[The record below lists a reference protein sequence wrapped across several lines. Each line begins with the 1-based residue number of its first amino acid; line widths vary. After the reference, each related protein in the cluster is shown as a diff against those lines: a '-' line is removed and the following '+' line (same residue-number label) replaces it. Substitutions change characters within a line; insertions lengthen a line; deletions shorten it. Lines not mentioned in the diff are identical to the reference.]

1 MKMNWVIAM
10 NLAINRV
17 NEFQSGT
24 LAILFASVL
33 WGTTGTAASFAPDL
47 SPLAI
52 GAFSMGVGGLLQ
64 AGLAFRKILAA
75 LDKLLLNKKLL
86 AVSALALAVYPLAF
100 YSSMKLSGVAIGTVV
115 SIATAP
121 FFSAL
126 LECLI
131 SKKNNINKRWLT
143 SFAIGVVGIG
153 LLVFS
158 ESSSANESG
167 EDLKLLGIALGL
179 VAGLCY
185 AIYSWA
191 TKALIDKGIKSQAA
205 MGSIFGL
212 GAMLLL
218 PTLWFTGDNL
228 FSSQTNVLV
237 ISYLTLIPQC
247 LGYVAFSFG
256 LRHVT
261 ASSANLLTLFEPV
274 VAAVLAVCV
283 VGELIP
289 FIGWLGMFLI
299 VLCLLIQSKPSKG
312 TL

>member
-1 MKMNWVIAM
+1 M

-17 NEFQSGT
+17 NEFQTGT
-24 LAILFASVL
+24 LAILFASIL

-52 GAFSMGVGGLLQ
+52 GAFSMGVGGLMQ
-64 AGLAFRKILAA
+64 AGLAYRKILFAF
-75 LDKLLLNKKLL
+75 DKLLQNKRLL

-158 ESSSANESG
+158 ESSSTNESG
-167 EDLKLLGIALGL
+167 DDLKLLGIALGL

-218 PTLWFTGDNL
+218 PTLWFTGENL
-228 FSSQTNVLV
+228 FSSQINVLV

-247 LGYVAFSFG
+247 LGYIAFSFG

-299 VLCLLIQSKPSKG
+299 VLCLLIQSKPAKG

>member
-1 MKMNWVIAM
+1 M

>member
-1 MKMNWVIAM
+1 M

-17 NEFQSGT
+17 NEFQTGT
-24 LAILFASVL
+24 LAILFASIL

-52 GAFSMGVGGLLQ
+52 GAFSMGVGGLMQ
-64 AGLAFRKILAA
+64 AGLAYRKILFAF
-75 LDKLLLNKKLL
+75 DKLLQNKKLL

-143 SFAIGVVGIG
+143 SFSIGVVGIG

-158 ESSSANESG
+158 ESSSTNESG
-167 EDLKLLGIALGL
+167 DDLKLLGITLGL

-212 GAMLLL
+212 GAMVLL
-218 PTLWFTGDNL
+218 PTLWFTGENL
-228 FSSQTNVLV
+228 FSSQINVLV

-247 LGYVAFSFG
+247 LGYIAFSFG

-299 VLCLLIQSKPSKG
+299 VLCLFIQSKPAKG

>member
-1 MKMNWVIAM
+1 M

-17 NEFQSGT
+17 NEFQTGT
-24 LAILFASVL
+24 LAILFASIL

-52 GAFSMGVGGLLQ
+52 GAFSMGVGGLMQ
-64 AGLAFRKILAA
+64 AGLAYREILFAF
-75 LDKLLLNKKLL
+75 DKLLQNKKLL
-86 AVSALALAVYPLAF
+86 TVSALALAIYPLAF

-131 SKKNNINKRWLT
+131 SKKNNINRRWLT

-228 FSSQTNVLV
+228 FSSQINVLV

-247 LGYVAFSFG
+247 LGYIAFSFG

-289 FIGWLGMFLI
+289 FTGWLGMSLI
-299 VLCLLIQSKPSKG
+299 VLCLFIQSKPSKG

>member
-1 MKMNWVIAM
+1 M

-17 NEFQSGT
+17 NEFQTGT
-24 LAILFASVL
+24 LAILFASIL

-52 GAFSMGVGGLLQ
+52 GAFSMGVGGLMQ
-64 AGLAFRKILAA
+64 AGLAYRKILLAF
-75 LDKLLLNKKLL
+75 DKLLQNKKLL
-86 AVSALALAVYPLAF
+86 AVSALALAIYPLAF

-158 ESSSANESG
+158 ESSSTNESG
-167 EDLKLLGIALGL
+167 DDLKLLGIALGL

-218 PTLWFTGDNL
+218 PTLWFTGENL
-228 FSSQTNVLV
+228 FSSQINVLV

-247 LGYVAFSFG
+247 LGYIAFSFG

-299 VLCLLIQSKPSKG
+299 VLCLLIQSKPAKG

>member
-1 MKMNWVIAM
+1 M
-10 NLAINRV
+10 NLVINRV
-17 NEFQSGT
+17 NEFQTGT
-24 LAILFASVL
+24 LAILFASIL

-52 GAFSMGVGGLLQ
+52 GAFSMGVGGLMQ
-64 AGLAFRKILAA
+64 AGLAYRKILFAF
-75 LDKLLLNKKLL
+75 DKLLQNKKLL
-86 AVSALALAVYPLAF
+86 TVSALALAIYPLAF

-131 SKKNNINKRWLT
+131 SKKNNINKRWLI

-158 ESSSANESG
+158 ESESVSESAD
-167 EDLKLLGIALGL
+167 DLKLIGIALGL

-191 TKALIDKGIKSQAA
+191 TKALIDKDIESQAA

-218 PTLWFTGDNL
+218 PTLWFTGENL
-228 FSSQTNVLV
+228 FSSQINVLV

-247 LGYVAFSFG
+247 LGYIAFSFG

-289 FIGWLGMFLI
+289 FLGWLGMFLI

>member
-1 MKMNWVIAM
+1 M

-17 NEFQSGT
+17 NEFQTGT
-24 LAILFASVL
+24 LAILFASIL

-52 GAFSMGVGGLLQ
+52 GAFSMGVGGLMQ
-64 AGLAFRKILAA
+64 AGLAYRKILFAF
-75 LDKLLLNKKLL
+75 DKLLQNKKLL
-86 AVSALALAVYPLAF
+86 TVSALALAVYPLAF
-100 YSSMKLSGVAIGTVV
+100 YSSMKLSGVAVGTVV

-158 ESSSANESG
+158 ESSSTNESG
-167 EDLKLLGIALGL
+167 DDLKLLGIALGL

-218 PTLWFTGDNL
+218 PTLWFTGENL
-228 FSSQTNVLV
+228 FSSQINVLV

-247 LGYVAFSFG
+247 LGYIAFSFG

>member
-1 MKMNWVIAM
+1 M

-17 NEFQSGT
+17 NEFQTGT
-24 LAILFASVL
+24 LAILFASIL

-52 GAFSMGVGGLLQ
+52 GAFSMGVGGLMQ
-64 AGLAFRKILAA
+64 AGLAYRKILVAF
-75 LDKLLLNKKLL
+75 DNLLQNKKLL

-158 ESSSANESG
+158 ESPATNESG
-167 EDLKLLGIALGL
+167 DDLKLLGIALGL
-179 VAGLCY
+179 LAGLCY

-205 MGSIFGL
+205 MGSIFCL

-289 FIGWLGMFLI
+289 FTGWLGMSLI
-299 VLCLLIQSKPSKG
+299 VLCLFIQSKPVKG

>member
-1 MKMNWVIAM
+1 M

-17 NEFQSGT
+17 NEFQTGT
-24 LAILFASVL
+24 LAILFASIL

-52 GAFSMGVGGLLQ
+52 GAFSMGVGGLMQ
-64 AGLAFRKILAA
+64 AGLAYRKILFAF
-75 LDKLLLNKKLL
+75 DKLLQNKNLL
-86 AVSALALAVYPLAF
+86 AVSALALTVYPLAF

-158 ESSSANESG
+158 ESSTTNESG
-167 EDLKLLGIALGL
+167 DALKLLGIALGL
-179 VAGLCY
+179 LAGLCY

-191 TKALIDKGIKSQAA
+191 TKALIDKDIESQAA

-218 PTLWFTGDNL
+218 PTLWFTGENL
-228 FSSQTNVLV
+228 FSSQINVLV

-247 LGYVAFSFG
+247 LGYIAFSFG

>member
-1 MKMNWVIAM
+1 M
-10 NLAINRV
+10 NLVINRV
-17 NEFQSGT
+17 NEFQTGT
-24 LAILFASVL
+24 LAILFASIL

-52 GAFSMGVGGLLQ
+52 GAFSMGVGGLMQ
-64 AGLAFRKILAA
+64 AGLAYRKILFAF
-75 LDKLLLNKKLL
+75 DKLMQNKKLL
-86 AVSALALAVYPLAF
+86 TVSALALAVYPLAF

-131 SKKNNINKRWLT
+131 SKENNINKRWII

-158 ESSSANESG
+158 ESSAANESG
-167 EDLKLLGIALGL
+167 DDLKLLGIALGL
-179 VAGLCY
+179 LAGLCY

-191 TKALIDKGIKSQAA
+191 TKALIDKDIESQAA

-218 PTLWFTGDNL
+218 PTLWFTGENL

>member
-1 MKMNWVIAM
+1 M

-17 NEFQSGT
+17 NEFQTGT
-24 LAILFASVL
+24 LAILFASIL

-64 AGLAFRKILAA
+64 AGLAYRKILFAF
-75 LDKLLLNKKLL
+75 DKLLQNKKLL
-86 AVSALALAVYPLAF
+86 AVSTLALAVYPLAF

-131 SKKNNINKRWLT
+131 SKKNNINKHWLT
-143 SFAIGVVGIG
+143 SFSIGVVGIG

-158 ESSSANESG
+158 ESSSANEPG
-167 EDLKLLGIALGL
+167 DDLKLLGIALGL
-179 VAGLCY
+179 LAGLCY

-191 TKALIDKGIKSQAA
+191 TKALIDKDIKSQAA

-218 PTLWFTGDNL
+218 PTLWFTGENL

-256 LRHVT
+256 LRHVA

-289 FIGWLGMFLI
+289 FTGWLGMSLI
-299 VLCLLIQSKPSKG
+299 VLCLFMQSKPSKG

>member
-1 MKMNWVIAM
+1 M

-17 NEFQSGT
+17 NEFQTGT
-24 LAILFASVL
+24 LAILFASIL

-52 GAFSMGVGGLLQ
+52 GAFSMGVGGLMQ
-64 AGLAFRKILAA
+64 AGLAYRKILFAF
-75 LDKLLLNKKLL
+75 DKLLQNKRLS

-158 ESSSANESG
+158 ESSSTNESG
-167 EDLKLLGIALGL
+167 DDLKLLGIALGL
-179 VAGLCY
+179 LAGLCY

-191 TKALIDKGIKSQAA
+191 TKALIDKDIESQAA

-218 PTLWFTGDNL
+218 PTLWFTGENL
-228 FSSQTNVLV
+228 FSSQINVLV

-247 LGYVAFSFG
+247 LGYIAFSFG

>member
-1 MKMNWVIAM
+1 M

-17 NEFQSGT
+17 NEFQTGT
-24 LAILFASVL
+24 LAILFASIL

-52 GAFSMGVGGLLQ
+52 GAFSMGVGGLMQ
-64 AGLAFRKILAA
+64 AGLAYRKILFAF
-75 LDKLLLNKKLL
+75 DKLLQNKKLL
-86 AVSALALAVYPLAF
+86 TVSALALAVYPLAF
-100 YSSMKLSGVAIGTVV
+100 YSSMKLSGVAVGTVV

-143 SFAIGVVGIG
+143 SFSIGVVGIG

-158 ESSSANESG
+158 ESSSTNESG
-167 EDLKLLGIALGL
+167 DDLKLLGIALGL

-218 PTLWFTGDNL
+218 PTLWLTGESL

-289 FIGWLGMFLI
+289 FTGWLGMSLI
-299 VLCLLIQSKPSKG
+299 VLCLFIQSKPAKR

>member
-1 MKMNWVIAM
+1 M

-17 NEFQSGT
+17 NEFQTGT
-24 LAILFASVL
+24 LAILFASIL

-52 GAFSMGVGGLLQ
+52 GAFSMGVGGLMQ
-64 AGLAFRKILAA
+64 AGLAYRKILFAF
-75 LDKLLLNKKLL
+75 DKLLQNKKLL

-158 ESSSANESG
+158 ESSSTNESG
-167 EDLKLLGIALGL
+167 DDLKLFGIALGL
-179 VAGLCY
+179 LAGLCY

-228 FSSQTNVLV
+228 FSSQINVLV

-247 LGYVAFSFG
+247 LGYIAFSFG

>member
-1 MKMNWVIAM
+1 M

-17 NEFQSGT
+17 NEFQTGT
-24 LAILFASVL
+24 LAILFASIL

-52 GAFSMGVGGLLQ
+52 GAFSMGVGGLMQ
-64 AGLAFRKILAA
+64 AGLAYRKILFAF
-75 LDKLLLNKKLL
+75 DKLLQNKKLL

-131 SKKNNINKRWLT
+131 SKENNINRRWLT

-153 LLVFS
+153 MLVLS
-158 ESSSANESG
+158 ESSSTNEPG
-167 EDLKLLGIALGL
+167 DDLKLLGIALGL
-179 VAGLCY
+179 LAGLCY

-289 FIGWLGMFLI
+289 FTGWLGMSLI
-299 VLCLLIQSKPSKG
+299 VLCLFIQSKPVKR

>member
-1 MKMNWVIAM
+1 M

-17 NEFQSGT
+17 NEFQTGT
-24 LAILFASVL
+24 LAIVFASVL

-52 GAFSMGVGGLLQ
+52 GAFSMGVGGLMQ
-64 AGLAFRKILAA
+64 AVLAYRKILSS

-86 AVSALALAVYPLAF
+86 AASALALAIYPLAF
-100 YSSMKLSGVAIGTVV
+100 YSSMKLSGVAMGTVV

-158 ESSSANESG
+158 ESSSTNESG
-167 EDLKLLGIALGL
+167 DDLKLLGIALGL
-179 VAGLCY
+179 LAGLCY

-191 TKALIDKGIKSQAA
+191 TKALIDKDIESQAA

-218 PTLWFTGDNL
+218 PTLWFTGENL
-228 FSSQTNVLV
+228 FSSQINVLV

-247 LGYVAFSFG
+247 LGYIAFSFG

>member
-1 MKMNWVIAM
+1 M

-17 NEFQSGT
+17 NEFQTGT
-24 LAILFASVL
+24 LAILFASIL

-52 GAFSMGVGGLLQ
+52 GAFSMGVGGLMQ
-64 AGLAFRKILAA
+64 AGLAYRKILSA
-75 LDKLLLNKKLL
+75 LDKLLQNKKLL
-86 AVSALALAVYPLAF
+86 VVSALALAIYPLAF

-131 SKKNNINKRWLT
+131 SKKSNINKRWLT

-158 ESSSANESG
+158 ESSSASDSG
-167 EDLKLLGIALGL
+167 DELKLLGVGLGL

-218 PTLWFTGDNL
+218 PTLWFTGENL
-228 FSSQTNVLV
+228 FSSQINVLV

-289 FIGWLGMFLI
+289 FTGWLGMSLI
-299 VLCLLIQSKPSKG
+299 VLCLFIQSNPSKG

>member
-1 MKMNWVIAM
+1 M

-17 NEFQSGT
+17 NEFQMGT
-24 LAILFASVL
+24 LAILFASIL

-52 GAFSMGVGGLLQ
+52 GAFSMGVGGLMQ
-64 AGLAFRKILAA
+64 AGLAYRKILFAF
-75 LDKLLLNKKLL
+75 DKLLQNKKLL
-86 AVSALALAVYPLAF
+86 AVSALALAIYPLAF

-158 ESSSANESG
+158 ESSSTNESG
-167 EDLKLLGIALGL
+167 DDLKLFGIALGL
-179 VAGLCY
+179 LAGLCY

-218 PTLWFTGDNL
+218 PTLWFTGENL
-228 FSSQTNVLV
+228 FSSQINVLV

-247 LGYVAFSFG
+247 LGYIAFSFG

-289 FIGWLGMFLI
+289 FTGWLGMSLI
-299 VLCLLIQSKPSKG
+299 VLCLFIQSKPSKG

>member
-1 MKMNWVIAM
+1 M

-17 NEFQSGT
+17 NEFQTGT
-24 LAILFASVL
+24 LAILFASIL

-52 GAFSMGVGGLLQ
+52 GAFSMGVGGLMQ
-64 AGLAFRKILAA
+64 AGLAYRKILFAF
-75 LDKLLLNKKLL
+75 DKLLQNKKLL

-158 ESSSANESG
+158 ESSSTNESG
-167 EDLKLLGIALGL
+167 DDLKLLGIALGL
-179 VAGLCY
+179 LAGLCY

-218 PTLWFTGDNL
+218 PTLWFTGENL
-228 FSSQTNVLV
+228 FSSQINVLV

>member
-1 MKMNWVIAM
+1 M

-17 NEFQSGT
+17 NEFQTGT
-24 LAILFASVL
+24 LAILFASIL

-64 AGLAFRKILAA
+64 AGLAYRKILFAF
-75 LDKLLLNKKLL
+75 DKLLQNKKLL
-86 AVSALALAVYPLAF
+86 AVSTLALAVYPLAF

-167 EDLKLLGIALGL
+167 DDLKLLGIALGL
-179 VAGLCY
+179 LAGLCY

-191 TKALIDKGIKSQAA
+191 TKALIDKDIKSQAA

-218 PTLWFTGDNL
+218 PTLWFTGENL

-289 FIGWLGMFLI
+289 FTGWLGMSLI
-299 VLCLLIQSKPSKG
+299 VLCLLMQSKPSKG

>member
-1 MKMNWVIAM
+1 M

-17 NEFQSGT
+17 NEFQTGT
-24 LAILFASVL
+24 LAILFASIL

-52 GAFSMGVGGLLQ
+52 GAFSMGVGGLMQ
-64 AGLAFRKILAA
+64 AGLAYRKILFAF
-75 LDKLLLNKKLL
+75 DKLLQNKKLL
-86 AVSALALAVYPLAF
+86 TVSALALAVYPLAF

-131 SKKNNINKRWLT
+131 SKKNNINQRWLT
-143 SFAIGVVGIG
+143 SFSIGVVGIG

-158 ESSSANESG
+158 ESSSTNESG
-167 EDLKLLGIALGL
+167 DDLKLLGIALGL

-218 PTLWFTGDNL
+218 PTLWFTGENL
-228 FSSQTNVLV
+228 FSSQINVLV

>member
-1 MKMNWVIAM
+1 M

-17 NEFQSGT
+17 NEFQTGT
-24 LAILFASVL
+24 LAILFASIL

-52 GAFSMGVGGLLQ
+52 GAFSMGVGGLMQ
-64 AGLAFRKILAA
+64 AGLAYRKILFAF
-75 LDKLLLNKKLL
+75 DKLLQNKKLL
-86 AVSALALAVYPLAF
+86 GVSAVALAVYPLAF

-158 ESSSANESG
+158 ESSTTNESG
-167 EDLKLLGIALGL
+167 DDLKLLGIALGL
-179 VAGLCY
+179 LAGLCY

-218 PTLWFTGDNL
+218 PTLWFTGENL
-228 FSSQTNVLV
+228 FSSQINVLV

-247 LGYVAFSFG
+247 LGYIAFSFG

-299 VLCLLIQSKPSKG
+299 VLCLLIQSKPAKG

>member
-1 MKMNWVIAM
+1 M

-17 NEFQSGT
+17 NEFQTGT
-24 LAILFASVL
+24 LAILFASIL

-52 GAFSMGVGGLLQ
+52 GAFSMGAGGLMQ
-64 AGLAFRKILAA
+64 AGLAYRKILFAF
-75 LDKLLLNKKLL
+75 DKLLQNKKLL

-143 SFAIGVVGIG
+143 SFSIGVVGIG

-158 ESSSANESG
+158 ESSSANGSG
-167 EDLKLLGIALGL
+167 DDLKLLGIGLGL

-228 FSSQTNVLV
+228 FSSEINVLV

-247 LGYVAFSFG
+247 LGYIAFSFG

-289 FIGWLGMFLI
+289 FTGWLGMSLI
-299 VLCLLIQSKPSKG
+299 VLCLFIQSKPSKG

>member
-1 MKMNWVIAM
+1 M

-17 NEFQSGT
+17 NEFQTGT
-24 LAILFASVL
+24 LAILFASIL
-33 WGTTGTAASFAPDL
+33 WGTTGTAAIFAPDL

-52 GAFSMGVGGLLQ
+52 GAFSMGVGGLMQ
-64 AGLAFRKILAA
+64 AGLAYRKILFAF
-75 LDKLLLNKKLL
+75 DKLLQNKKLL
-86 AVSALALAVYPLAF
+86 TVSALALAVYPLAF

-167 EDLKLLGIALGL
+167 DDLKLLGIGLGL

-228 FSSQTNVLV
+228 FSSQTNVFV

-247 LGYVAFSFG
+247 LGYIAFSFG

-289 FIGWLGMFLI
+289 FTGWLGMSLI
-299 VLCLLIQSKPSKG
+299 VLCLFIQSKPSKG

>member
-1 MKMNWVIAM
+1 MS
-10 NLAINRV
+10 LAINRV
-17 NEFQSGT
+17 NEFQTGT
-24 LAILFASVL
+24 LAILFASIL

-52 GAFSMGVGGLLQ
+52 GAFSMGVGGLMQ
-64 AGLAFRKILAA
+64 AGLAYRKILFAF
-75 LDKLLLNKKLL
+75 DKLLQNKKLL

-131 SKKNNINKRWLT
+131 SKKNNINRRWLT

-167 EDLKLLGIALGL
+167 DDLKLLGIGLGL

-228 FSSQTNVLV
+228 FSSQTNVFV

-247 LGYVAFSFG
+247 LGYIAFSFG

-289 FIGWLGMFLI
+289 FTGWLGMSLI
-299 VLCLLIQSKPSKG
+299 VLCLFVQSKPSKG

>member
-1 MKMNWVIAM
+1 M

-17 NEFQSGT
+17 NEFQTGT
-24 LAILFASVL
+24 LAILFASIL

-52 GAFSMGVGGLLQ
+52 GAFSMGVGGLMQ
-64 AGLAFRKILAA
+64 AGLAYRKILLAF
-75 LDKLLLNKKLL
+75 DKLLQNKKLL

-131 SKKNNINKRWLT
+131 SKKNNINKCWLT

-158 ESSSANESG
+158 ESSSTNESG
-167 EDLKLLGIALGL
+167 DDLKLLGIALGL

-191 TKALIDKGIKSQAA
+191 TKALIDKDIESQAA

-218 PTLWFTGDNL
+218 PTLWFTGENL
-228 FSSQTNVLV
+228 FSSQINVLV

-247 LGYVAFSFG
+247 LGYIAFSFG

>member
-1 MKMNWVIAM
+1 M

-17 NEFQSGT
+17 NEFQTGT
-24 LAILFASVL
+24 LAILFASIL

-52 GAFSMGVGGLLQ
+52 GAFSMGVGGLMQ
-64 AGLAFRKILAA
+64 AGLAYRKILFAF
-75 LDKLLLNKKLL
+75 DKLLQNKRLL

-158 ESSSANESG
+158 ESSSTNESG
-167 EDLKLLGIALGL
+167 DDLKLLGIALGL

-218 PTLWFTGDNL
+218 PTLWFTGENL
-228 FSSQTNVLV
+228 FSSQINVLV

-247 LGYVAFSFG
+247 VGYIAFSFG

>member
-1 MKMNWVIAM
+1 M

-17 NEFQSGT
+17 NEFQTGT
-24 LAILFASVL
+24 LAILFASIL

-52 GAFSMGVGGLLQ
+52 GAFSMGVGGLMQ
-64 AGLAFRKILAA
+64 AGLAYRKILFAF
-75 LDKLLLNKKLL
+75 DKLLQNKKLL

-167 EDLKLLGIALGL
+167 DDLKLLGIGLGL

-247 LGYVAFSFG
+247 LGYIAFSFG

-289 FIGWLGMFLI
+289 FIGWLGMSLI
-299 VLCLLIQSKPSKG
+299 VLCLFIQSKPSKG

>member
-1 MKMNWVIAM
+1 M

-17 NEFQSGT
+17 NEFQTGT
-24 LAILFASVL
+24 LSILFASIL

-52 GAFSMGVGGLLQ
+52 GAFSMGVGGLMQ
-64 AGLAFRKILAA
+64 AGLAYRKILSS

-86 AVSALALAVYPLAF
+86 AASALALAIYPLAF

-131 SKKNNINKRWLT
+131 SKNNNINKRWLT

-158 ESSSANESG
+158 ESSSESDSG
-167 EDLKLLGIALGL
+167 DDLKLLGIGLGL

-218 PTLWFTGDNL
+218 PTLWFAGENL

-289 FIGWLGMFLI
+289 FTGWFGMSLI
-299 VLCLLIQSKPSKG
+299 VLCLLIQSKPS
-312 TL
+312 

>member
-1 MKMNWVIAM
+1 M

-17 NEFQSGT
+17 NEFQTGT
-24 LAILFASVL
+24 LAILFASIL

-52 GAFSMGVGGLLQ
+52 GAFSMGVGGLMQ
-64 AGLAFRKILAA
+64 AGLAYRKILFAF
-75 LDKLLLNKKLL
+75 DKLLQNKRLL

-131 SKKNNINKRWLT
+131 SKKNNINRRWLT

-158 ESSSANESG
+158 ESSSTNESG
-167 EDLKLLGIALGL
+167 DDLKLLGIALGL

-191 TKALIDKGIKSQAA
+191 TKALIDKDIESQAA

-218 PTLWFTGDNL
+218 PTLWFTGENL
-228 FSSQTNVLV
+228 FSSQINVLV

-247 LGYVAFSFG
+247 LGYIAFSFG

-299 VLCLLIQSKPSKG
+299 VLCLFIQSKPAKR

>member
-1 MKMNWVIAM
+1 M

-17 NEFQSGT
+17 NEFQTGT
-24 LAILFASVL
+24 LAILFASIL

-52 GAFSMGVGGLLQ
+52 GAFSMGVGGLMQ
-64 AGLAFRKILAA
+64 AGLAYRQILFAF
-75 LDKLLLNKKLL
+75 DKLLQNKKLL
-86 AVSALALAVYPLAF
+86 TVSALALAVYPLAF
-100 YSSMKLSGVAIGTVV
+100 YSSMKLSGVAVGTVV

-158 ESSSANESG
+158 ESSSTNESG
-167 EDLKLLGIALGL
+167 DDLKLLGIALGL

-228 FSSQTNVLV
+228 FSSQTNVFV

-247 LGYVAFSFG
+247 LGYIAFSFG

>member
-1 MKMNWVIAM
+1 M

-17 NEFQSGT
+17 NEFQTGT
-24 LAILFASVL
+24 LAILFASIL

-52 GAFSMGVGGLLQ
+52 GAFSMGVGGLMQ
-64 AGLAFRKILAA
+64 AGLAYRKILLAF
-75 LDKLLLNKKLL
+75 DKLLQNKKLL
-86 AVSALALAVYPLAF
+86 AVSALALAIYPLAF

-131 SKKNNINKRWLT
+131 SKKNNINKCWLT

-158 ESSSANESG
+158 ESSSTNESG
-167 EDLKLLGIALGL
+167 DDLKLLGIALGL

-218 PTLWFTGDNL
+218 PTLWFTGENL
-228 FSSQTNVLV
+228 FSSQINVLV

-247 LGYVAFSFG
+247 LGYIAFSFG

-274 VAAVLAVCV
+274 VAAVLAVFV

-299 VLCLLIQSKPSKG
+299 VLCLLIQSKPAKG

>member
-1 MKMNWVIAM
+1 M

-17 NEFQSGT
+17 NEFQTGT
-24 LAILFASVL
+24 LAILFASIL

-52 GAFSMGVGGLLQ
+52 GAFSMGVGGLMQ
-64 AGLAFRKILAA
+64 AGLAYRKILFAF
-75 LDKLLLNKKLL
+75 DKLLQNKKLL

-143 SFAIGVVGIG
+143 SFSIGVVGIG

-158 ESSSANESG
+158 ESSSMNESG
-167 EDLKLLGIALGL
+167 DDLKLLGIALGL
-179 VAGLCY
+179 LAGLCY

-218 PTLWFTGDNL
+218 PTLWFTGENL
-228 FSSQTNVLV
+228 FSSQINVLV
-237 ISYLTLIPQC
+237 VSYLTLIPQC
-247 LGYVAFSFG
+247 LGYIAFSFG

-299 VLCLLIQSKPSKG
+299 VLCLLIQSKPAKG

>member
-1 MKMNWVIAM
+1 M

-17 NEFQSGT
+17 NEFQTGT
-24 LAILFASVL
+24 LAILFASIL

-52 GAFSMGVGGLLQ
+52 GAFSMGVGGLIQ
-64 AGLAFRKILAA
+64 AGLAYRKILFAF
-75 LDKLLLNKKLL
+75 DKLMQNKKLL
-86 AVSALALAVYPLAF
+86 TVSALALAVYPLAF

-131 SKKNNINKRWLT
+131 SKKSNIDRRWLT

-158 ESSSANESG
+158 EPSSANESG
-167 EDLKLLGIALGL
+167 DDLKLLGIGLGL

-228 FSSQTNVLV
+228 FSSQTNVFV

-247 LGYVAFSFG
+247 LGYIAFSFG

-289 FIGWLGMFLI
+289 FTGWLGMSLI
-299 VLCLLIQSKPSKG
+299 VLCLFVQSKPSKG

>member
-1 MKMNWVIAM
+1 M

-17 NEFQSGT
+17 NEFQTGT
-24 LAILFASVL
+24 LAILFASIL

-52 GAFSMGVGGLLQ
+52 GAFSMGVGGLMQ
-64 AGLAFRKILAA
+64 AGLAYRKILFAF
-75 LDKLLLNKKLL
+75 DKLLQNKRLL
-86 AVSALALAVYPLAF
+86 AVSALALAIYPLAF
-100 YSSMKLSGVAIGTVV
+100 YSSMKLSGVAVGTVV

-143 SFAIGVVGIG
+143 SFSIGVVGIG

-158 ESSSANESG
+158 ESSSTNESG
-167 EDLKLLGIALGL
+167 DDLKLLGIALGL

-218 PTLWFTGDNL
+218 PTLWFTGENL
-228 FSSQTNVLV
+228 FSSQINVLV

-247 LGYVAFSFG
+247 LGYIAFSFG

-299 VLCLLIQSKPSKG
+299 VLCLLIQSKPAKG

>member
-1 MKMNWVIAM
+1 M

-17 NEFQSGT
+17 NEFQTGT
-24 LAILFASVL
+24 LAILFASIL

-52 GAFSMGVGGLLQ
+52 GAFSMGVGGLMQ
-64 AGLAFRKILAA
+64 AGLAYRKMLFAF
-75 LDKLLLNKKLL
+75 DKLLQNKRLL

-143 SFAIGVVGIG
+143 SFSIGVVGIG

-158 ESSSANESG
+158 ESSSVSQSSD
-167 EDLKLLGIALGL
+167 DLKLLGIALGL

-218 PTLWFTGDNL
+218 PTLWFTGENL
-228 FSSQTNVLV
+228 FSSQINVLV

-247 LGYVAFSFG
+247 LGYIAFSFG

>member
-1 MKMNWVIAM
+1 M

-17 NEFQSGT
+17 NEFQTGT
-24 LAILFASVL
+24 LAILFASIL

-52 GAFSMGVGGLLQ
+52 GAFSMGVGGLMQ
-64 AGLAFRKILAA
+64 AGLAYRKILLAF
-75 LDKLLLNKKLL
+75 DKLLQNKKLL
-86 AVSALALAVYPLAF
+86 AVSALALAIYPLAF

-158 ESSSANESG
+158 ESSSTNESG
-167 EDLKLLGIALGL
+167 DDLKLLGIALGL

-247 LGYVAFSFG
+247 LGYIAFSFG

-289 FIGWLGMFLI
+289 FTGWLGMSLI
-299 VLCLLIQSKPSKG
+299 VLCLFIQSKPSKG

>member
-1 MKMNWVIAM
+1 M

-17 NEFQSGT
+17 NEFQTGT
-24 LAILFASVL
+24 LAILFASIL

-52 GAFSMGVGGLLQ
+52 GAFSMGFGGLMQ
-64 AGLAFRKILAA
+64 AGLAYRKILFAF
-75 LDKLLLNKKLL
+75 DKLLQNKKLL

-131 SKKNNINKRWLT
+131 SKTNNINKRWLT

-158 ESSSANESG
+158 ESSSASDSG
-167 EDLKLLGIALGL
+167 DDLKLLGIGLGL

-218 PTLWFTGDNL
+218 PTLWFTGENL

-289 FIGWLGMFLI
+289 FTGWFGMSLI
-299 VLCLLIQSKPSKG
+299 VLCLLIQSKPS
-312 TL
+312 

>member
-1 MKMNWVIAM
+1 M

-17 NEFQSGT
+17 NEFQTGT
-24 LAILFASVL
+24 LAILFASIL
-33 WGTTGTAASFAPDL
+33 WGTTGTAASFAPAL

-52 GAFSMGVGGLLQ
+52 GAFSMGVGGLMQ
-64 AGLAFRKILAA
+64 AGLAYRKILFAF
-75 LDKLLLNKKLL
+75 DKLMQNKKLL
-86 AVSALALAVYPLAF
+86 AVSALALSVYPLAF

-131 SKKNNINKRWLT
+131 SKKNNINRRWLT

-247 LGYVAFSFG
+247 LGYIAFSFG

-299 VLCLLIQSKPSKG
+299 VLCLLIQSKPAKG

>member
-1 MKMNWVIAM
+1 M

-17 NEFQSGT
+17 NEFQTGT
-24 LAILFASVL
+24 LAILFASIL

-52 GAFSMGVGGLLQ
+52 GAFSMGVGGLMQ
-64 AGLAFRKILAA
+64 AGLAYRKILFAF
-75 LDKLLLNKKLL
+75 DKLLQNKKLL

-131 SKKNNINKRWLT
+131 SKKNNINRRWLT

-247 LGYVAFSFG
+247 LGYIAFSFG

-289 FIGWLGMFLI
+289 FTGWLGMSLI
-299 VLCLLIQSKPSKG
+299 VLCLFIQSKPSKG